1 MFQLTSRGNYSV
13 FAVYYIAEQ
22 AKEGFISIDKIAD
35 STEIP
40 KPYLSKIL
48 QDLCRG
54 GILLSRRGT
63 GGGFALARS
72 ANQINLRD
80 IIEIIEGKIHLV
92 SCFFAPSRCG
102 KSENCPIA
110 PVWVGL
116 QNFMLEIL
124 GNITVDDIIH
134 GEKRQIIL
142 DSLETCRMMYREKL
156 EKN

>member
-1 MFQLTSRGNYSV
+1 VL
-13 FAVYYIAEQ
+13 AVYYIAEQ
-22 AKEGFISIDKIAD
+22 AKEGFISIDEIAKCTD
-35 STEIP
+35 IP

-63 GGGFALARS
+63 GGGFALTRS
-72 ANQINLRD
+72 AQEINLRD
-80 IIEIIEGKIHLV
+80 IIEVIEGKIHLV
-92 SCFFAPSRCG
+92 SCLLAPSQCG
-102 KSENCPIA
+102 NAKHCPIA

-124 GNITVDDIIH
+124 GNITIEDIIH

-142 DSLETCRMMYREKL
+142 DSLETCRVMYREKL
-156 EKN
+156 EEN